1 MCRQVK
7 QAQPRMILTVWL
19 VTVWLVTVWL
29 VTVWLVTVTIHRNQ
43 PETKSSPGK

>member
-1 MCRQVK
+1 MCRQVS
-7 QAQPRMILTVWL
+7 QAQLRMIPA
-19 VTVWLVTVWL
+19 VWL

>member
-7 QAQPRMILTVWL
+7 QAQPRMIL
-19 VTVWLVTVWL
+19 
-29 VTVWLVTVTIHRNQ
+29 TVWLVTVTIHRNQ